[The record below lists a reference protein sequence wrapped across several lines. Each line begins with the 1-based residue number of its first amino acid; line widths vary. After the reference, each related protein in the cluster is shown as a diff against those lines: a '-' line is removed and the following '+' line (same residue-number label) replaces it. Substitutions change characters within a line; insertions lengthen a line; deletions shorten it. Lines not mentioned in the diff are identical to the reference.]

1 MKIFIK
7 LSIIGFLWLGLISC
21 NEILEPQPVDLLSDE
36 LVLNEPN
43 DVGSVEIGLYSA
55 FRSIAAPKVI
65 AGDFTADMLIHNG
78 TFTQY
83 REFGNKQITSANGSV
98 AAMWGSIFR
107 TIYVANF
114 ILEKL
119 PEIQGVPAS
128 QRISVQ
134 ATARFLRGY
143 AYFVAAHTYG
153 GVPIVTT
160 TDLAFNR
167 NIPRNSKE
175 DVLAFAY
182 EDYLAALEGIPEEAA
197 NPAFVSQ
204 NAVRAALARFHLYNE
219 NWPLAE
225 DFATQVIN
233 SGAYSLVEN
242 YADIVL
248 RDFTNEAI
256 LEVGYSFA
264 DDPGT
269 STNFGLNNLFVGRR
283 EIIPSNEA
291 VFALFSNESGD
302 RRRSV
307 GFNSENLSGRD
318 NGWKVL
324 KYGTADEDNN
334 NILVF
339 RLAEM
344 YLIRAEARARLG
356 NVNGPGSAE
365 EDVNILRARAN
376 APSVIANNQN
386 QMISAIERERLYEF
400 AFEGHRWYDLVRT
413 GRANEVM
420 SNYSRNWSDKYLV
433 WPIPLSE
440 IQNNPALAGNQNPGY

>member
-1 MKIFIK
+1 MKFIK
-7 LSIIGFLWLGLISC
+7 QYMVIILSGIGLYSC
-21 NEILEPQPVDLLSDE
+21 TEILEPQPVDLLSDE

-119 PEIQGVPAS
+119 PEIRGVPAS
-128 QRISVQ
+128 QRISVES
-134 ATARFLRGY
+134 TARFLRGY

-160 TDLAFNR
+160 TDLATNR

-175 DVLAFAY
+175 EVLAFAY
-182 EDYLAALEGIPEEAA
+182 EDYVAALDGIPEEAV
-197 NPAFVSQ
+197 NPAFASQ

-219 NWPLAE
+219 NWELA
-225 DFATQVIN
+225 DQFASHIIN
-233 SGAYSLVEN
+233 SGEYSLVEN

-256 LEVGYSFA
+256 LEVGYSFS

-283 EIIPSNEA
+283 EIIPSNEV
-291 VFALFSNESGD
+291 VFSLFSNESGD
-302 RRRSV
+302 RRRSI

-318 NGWKVL
+318 NGWRVL

-339 RLAEM
+339 RLGEM

-365 EDVNILRARAN
+365 EDINILRSRAN
-376 APSVIANNQN
+376 APSVAANNQN
-386 QMISAIERERLYEF
+386 QMISAIERERLYEL

-413 GRANEVM
+413 GRANQIM
-420 SNYSRNWSDKYLV
+420 GNFSRNWSEKYQV